1 MIAFKDKYTIMK
13 PMRKNYYFWWRNMV
27 GNMGHHRSLL
37 RPLAWHGMPDAVVS
51 LTFRETSYRYCTI
64 SLQCAMMQSLSFII
78 LNLNKCLK
86 KNQHGN

>member
-37 RPLAWHGMPDAVVS
+37 RP
-51 LTFRETSYRYCTI
+51 
-64 SLQCAMMQSLSFII
+64 
-78 LNLNKCLK
+78 
-86 KNQHGN
+86 